1 MNYAKARMR
10 LEAMSVVYWHGHHW
24 HIQGLNR
31 LKQTANLLSADG
43 NGMFSKNDVPLK
55 EIRE

>member
-24 HIQGLNR
+24 RIQGLNKI
-31 LKQTANLLSADG
+31 KQTADMIMDDG
-43 NGMFSKNDVPLK
+43 DEVAMKSDVPLK
-55 EIRE
+55 EISE